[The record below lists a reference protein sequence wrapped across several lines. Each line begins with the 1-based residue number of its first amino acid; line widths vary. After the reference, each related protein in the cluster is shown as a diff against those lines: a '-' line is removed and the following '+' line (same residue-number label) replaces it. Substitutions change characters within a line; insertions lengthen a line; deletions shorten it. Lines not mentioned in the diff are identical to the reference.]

1 MPGPTTDANVL
12 KFMIHKINRTI
23 YITIRTIIN
32 TAITVNINPEQ
43 YLISDSIAKISGN
56 LMHN

>member
-1 MPGPTTDANVL
+1 M
-12 KFMIHKINRTI
+12 
-23 YITIRTIIN
+23 IIN

-43 YLISDSIAKISGN
+43 YLISDSVAKISGN